1 MALKYPIFD
10 LTNYDDVLS
19 ATYGGVY
26 CFLTQKILYIYIYVY
41 VYIYRERED
50 RESVQVQSGMSSDL
64 LASLYIDTDK
74 ETDS

>member
-1 MALKYPIFD
+1 MMTFSARLMAACTASSLRK
-10 LTNYDDVLS
+10 L
-19 ATYGGVY
+19 
-26 CFLTQKILYIYIYVY
+26 YIYVY